1 MTSPTTYHAIGG
13 VGTITLDAP
22 ERRNTFGQ
30 ALMQSLMGHFRQA
43 LDDPTVRVIVLT
55 NTGST
60 FSAGADLKEGRD
72 PSAEPGRLP
81 FHDILDAVDRSPK
94 PVIGR
99 IAGHAA
105 GGAAALVAMC
115 DFSVAVDTARI
126 GITEARLGL
135 PPADVAAYLAHR
147 LTYRSL
153 IEAFLAAEMMPAQRA
168 VELGLLNASVP
179 ADQLDATVDRYARA
193 LILTGPTAIATT
205 KRWLQTMVQLTP
217 DQAKAMAREA
227 MSASLFDSPEG
238 AEGVAAFLERRPPNW
253 AVSAEPSA

>member
-1 MTSPTTYHAIGG
+1 MSSPTSYHVIGG
-13 VGTITLDAP
+13 VATITLDSP
-22 ERRNTFGQ
+22 ERRNAFGR
-30 ALMQSLMGHFRQA
+30 ALMQSLMGHFTQA
-43 LDDPTVRVIVLT
+43 LDDPTARVIVLT

-72 PSAEPGRLP
+72 PAAEPGRLP
-81 FHDILDAVDRSPK
+81 FHDIIDAVDRSPK

-147 LTYRSL
+147 LSYRSL
-153 IEAFLAAEMMPAQRA
+153 IEAFLTAEMMPAPRA
-168 VELGLLNASVP
+168 VELGLLNAAVP
-179 ADQLDATVDRYARA
+179 ADQLDATVDHYAQA
-193 LILTGPTAIATT
+193 LILSGPTAIATT

-217 DQAKAMAREA
+217 DQAKALAREA
-227 MSASLFDSPEG
+227 MSASLFDSSEG
-238 AEGVAAFLERRPPNW
+238 AEGVAAFLERRPPDW
-253 AVSAEPSA
+253 VPRTESTA